1 MLRVATGMW
10 RFYSTEVIHSPPPQ
24 GIYHGFPRCMADQDL
39 QRGYLGT
46 PLALIRSL
54 GKRRLCGYQL
64 PSQKLRSQSVTPD
77 ARKTTS
83 FDRHP

>member
-1 MLRVATGMW
+1 
-10 RFYSTEVIHSPPPQ
+10 
-24 GIYHGFPRCMADQDL
+24 MADQDL